1 MISRRRAR
9 RWARGRTGEREA
21 RIAWRPSEEQAGHLV
36 GAICA
41 KW

>member
-9 RWARGRTGEREA
+9 RWARAQTGECEA
-21 RIAWRPSEEQAGHLV
+21 HIARHPSEEQAGHLV

-41 KW
+41 EW